1 MIQQEKLHLIGDI
14 EGNTLFDG
22 TNDVEIETNLTK
34 FKYMEYTTK
43 ISANTVS
50 TIKSE
55 DLPEGFKPSNC
66 IIVSCMYCISTPGVT
81 GEATKEY
88 KIVDSNENISVS
100 LSNFDNRLKIE
111 TNLETSKFIRTVHFK
126 TLFYKYL

>member
-1 MIQQEKLHLIGDI
+1 MRQQEKLHLIGDI
-14 EGNTLFDG
+14 EGSTLFDG

-55 DLPEGFKPSNC
+55 DLPEGYKISNC
-66 IIVSCMYCISTPGVT
+66 ISQFLM
-81 GEATKEY
+81 
-88 KIVDSNENISVS
+88 
-100 LSNFDNRLKIE
+100 LFMNFLVFQSPELLTRQLKSI
-111 TNLETSKFIRTVHFK
+111 KV
-126 TLFYKYL
+126 